1 MFSKIGSTFL
11 FALIVAGLAAEATT
25 GCTRKVDA
33 NDTSINTV
41 LKANVKGLDPINATD
56 QYSSTV
62 AGQIYEGLLQYN
74 YLKRPY
80 VLEPLLAE
88 AMPTVSD
95 NGLTYTFKIRKGVK
109 FQDNAAFP
117 EGKGRE
123 LVAEDFIYSFKRL
136 SDPKSAS
143 EGFWIFDG
151 KIKGLNEWVD
161 QVKAGKANYATAI
174 EGLQT
179 TDPHTLVIKLNKPY
193 YQLNYVLAMTFASVV
208 PKEAVEK
215 YGQEFLN
222 NPVGTGA
229 FRLEKASDW
238 IRNSTITLKRNP
250 TFHQELYP
258 SEGEA
263 GDREAGLLADAGKQL
278 PLADKLVFTE
288 LPEDQPRWQN
298 FIKGNFEFAEIPND
312 NFDSAMKDGK
322 VAVAL
327 AGKGIGLAVAPNL
340 DTTFKGL
347 NMNDPFL
354 GKHKAVRQAMNL
366 ATDRATL
373 IQRFYNGRAVP
384 AEGPVPPDVDGY
396 EGGFKSPYSFNLA
409 KAKEL
414 LAKEGFPGGK
424 GIPELTIEIPGD
436 SKNRQMAEF
445 FAQEMAQIGIVI
457 RINSSTWPQ
466 FQEKVKKGQAQIF
479 GMAWGAD
486 YPDAQNFFQLY
497 YSKNVSPGP
506 NDSSYKSAEFD
517 RLYEKSL
524 TLPPGKARNAVYSEL
539 RKVIVEDSPWIFDT
553 HRLGYYL
560 FHGWLKNFKRTEMP
574 MPNFKYLRVDG
585 KERAELKAKL

>member
-1 MFSKIGSTFL
+1 MFSKVGSTFVL
-11 FALIVAGLAAEATT
+11 ALVMAALVAEATT
-25 GCTRKVDA
+25 GCTRKVDPK
-33 NDTSINTV
+33 DTTINTV
-41 LKANVKGLDPINATD
+41 LKANVKGLDPINAND
-56 QYSSTV
+56 QYASTV

-80 VLEPLLAE
+80 ELEPLLAE
-88 AMPTVSD
+88 AMPSVSAD
-95 NGLTYTFKIRKGVK
+95 GRTYTFKIRKGIR
-109 FQDNAAFP
+109 FQDNAAFAS
-117 EGKGRE
+117 GKGRE
-123 LVAEDFIYSFKRL
+123 VTAEDFIYSFKRL
-136 SDPKSAS
+136 ADPKMAS

-151 KIKGLNEWVD
+151 KVAGLNEWVD
-161 QVKAGKANYATAI
+161 QVKAGKADYKTAV
-174 EGLQT
+174 EGLQAP
-179 TDPHTLVIKLNKPY
+179 DAHTLVIKLNKPY

-208 PKEAVEK
+208 PHEAVEK

-229 FRLEKASDW
+229 FMLEKSSDW

-250 TFHQELYP
+250 NFHDEKYP
-258 SEGEA
+258 SAGEK
-263 GDREAGLLADAGKQL
+263 GDQEAGLLADAGKQL
-278 PLADKLVFTE
+278 PFAEKLVFTE

-298 FIKGNFEFAEIPND
+298 FVKGNFEFAEIPND

-322 VAVAL
+322 VAVGL
-327 AGKGIGLAVAPNL
+327 AGKGVGLAIAPNL

-354 GKHKAVRQAMNL
+354 GKHKEVRQAMNL

-384 AEGPVPPDVDGY
+384 AEGPIPPDVEGY
-396 EGGFKSPYSFNLA
+396 EDRFKSPYSFNIT

-414 LAKEGFPGGK
+414 LAKAGFEGGK
-424 GIPELTIEIPGD
+424 GIPELTLEIPGD
-436 SKNRQMAEF
+436 SKNRQMGEF
-445 FAQEMAQIGIVI
+445 FAQEMAVIGIKV

-497 YSKNVSPGP
+497 YSRNVSPGP
-506 NDSSYKSAEFD
+506 NDSGYKSAEFD
-517 RLYEKSL
+517 KLYEKSL
-524 TLPPGKARNAVYSEL
+524 ALAPGKERNAVYSQL
-539 RKVIVEDSPWIFDT
+539 RKLIVEDSPWIFDS
-553 HRLGYYL
+553 HRMGYFL

-585 KERAELKAKL
+585 AQRAEMKPKL